1 MEVNS
6 ASIENVGSNFDRS
19 CYEEN
24 LREFKA
30 FVHKNKALDEKS
42 TEFFTESQLDTSIED
57 KNKKSKNVI
66 IPYSYYKIKSK
77 PRSIFKLL
85 QKWEGTVIEIEEDII
100 RAQIHDLLNPNQPL
114 EEITF
119 SIEEVSPSDRSL
131 IIPGAIFYWMIGYI
145 DHINGQRTKES
156 RIVFRRLPM
165 WRKDELK
172 SIQEDSKPLIDLLPD
187 DEIEL
192 LRKRFDLS

>member
-1 MEVNS
+1 MLLS
-6 ASIENVGSNFDRS
+6 TS
-19 CYEEN
+19 C
-24 LREFKA
+24 
-30 FVHKNKALDEKS
+30 FVLS
-42 TEFFTESQLDTSIED
+42 PITIGFG
-57 KNKKSKNVI
+57 
-66 IPYSYYKIKSK
+66 
-77 PRSIFKLL
+77 
-85 QKWEGTVIEIEEDII
+85 EGTVIEIEEDII